1 MTKQEFMKTY
11 SELVEHFGAQA
22 FSVKRAMLLFDLVQ
36 ELPASWWTALV
47 HRMIRANDGRYDID
61 TAARSEITSIRGSRR
76 VEMESQAWTNLTRQM
91 SDRGFS
97 ETLQK
102 FGAKSLWEAI
112 EKQKRS
118 DT

>member
-1 MTKQEFMKTY
+1 MTKQDFMKTY
-11 SELVEHFGAQA
+11 SELVEHFGPQA
-22 FSVKRAMLLFDLVQ
+22 FSVKRAMLLFDLVE

-47 HRMIRANDGRYDID
+47 HRMIRANDGRFDID
-61 TAARSEITSIRGSRR
+61 TAARTEIATNRGYKRLDD
-76 VEMESQAWTNLTRQM
+76 ESKAWTNLTRQM